1 MIYSLFSFE
10 NVKIEVCLVRLN
22 LGFLLKARGN
32 YRKSVTLSV
41 DSFLI
46 KMTLPDMTLKL
57 QVILY
62 VLKNINIRTRNM
74 FVLIMMKQN
83 MPIFSEICLFLPPLH
98 LWGNYVVFVIV
109 HYHTYTLQCCNPWG
123 CGKLGMTEQKQQLT
137 LLCR

>member
-74 FVLIMMKQN
+74 FVLIMMK
-83 MPIFSEICLFLPPLH
+83 
-98 LWGNYVVFVIV
+98 
-109 HYHTYTLQCCNPWG
+109 
-123 CGKLGMTEQKQQLT
+123 
-137 LLCR
+137 